1 MDVLLD
7 AAFECVRAMSIAYE
21 IDESHA
27 MKHAME
33 VLSYTMQSF
42 QFHQVQHPYLLPQ
55 QRVLY
60 AAAVVHDM
68 CDKKYVDES
77 VGLYRIHQHLGNYL
91 TPEEF
96 NHLSTIITTI
106 SYSTVRTH
114 GFPQLNDWQLG
125 YHIVREADLLASY
138 DLHRCILYGIYKE
151 KLAYSQALIR
161 ATTLYTNRVLRYIG
175 DGMFITAFGHAKSH
189 ELHARAVLEPTLR
202 MAEMF

>member
-77 VGLYRIHQHLGNYL
+77 VGLYRIHQHLCNYL

-138 DLHRCILYGIYKE
+138 DLHRCILYGIHKE